1 MNILKVGD
9 KVPNFSSV
17 DQYGNK
23 ITLTDFSGKKL
34 IVFFYPRA
42 NTPGCTA
49 QACDLRD
56 HYGDLKSAGYN
67 LVGVSADSVKHQL
80 SFSNKFNLPFSLLA
94 DEDHSLINI
103 FGVWG
108 PKKFRGKEYEGI
120 NRITFIINENG
131 FIDRVIDKVTT
142 KDHASQIL

>member
-9 KVPNFSSV
+9 KVPRFSAIDQYNNMINFS
-17 DQYGNK
+17 
-23 ITLTDFSGKKL
+23 DFIGKKL
-34 IVFFYPRA
+34 VVFFYPRA

-49 QACDLRD
+49 QACNLRD
-56 HYGDLKSAGYN
+56 HYSELKKAGYN
-67 LVGVSADSVKHQL
+67 IIGISADSIKHQL
-80 SFSNKFNLPFSLLA
+80 SFSNKFDFPFSLLS
-94 DEDHSLINI
+94 DEDHNIINI

-131 FIDRVIDKVTT
+131 NIQRVIDKVTT

>member
-17 DQYGNK
+17 DQHGNK

-56 HYGDLKSAGYN
+56 HHGDLKSAGYN
-67 LVGVSADSVKHQL
+67 LIGVSADSIKQQL
-80 SFSNKFNLPFSLLA
+80 SFSNKFDFPFSLLA
-94 DEDHSLINI
+94 DEDHSVINI

-131 FIDRVIDKVTT
+131 FVDRVIDKVTT

>member
-17 DQYGNK
+17 DQHGNK
-23 ITLTDFSGKKL
+23 INLTDFSGKKL

-67 LVGVSADSVKHQL
+67 LVGVSADSC
-80 SFSNKFNLPFSLLA
+80 LLYTSPSPR
-94 DEDHSLINI
+94 DS
-103 FGVWG
+103 
-108 PKKFRGKEYEGI
+108 
-120 NRITFIINENG
+120 
-131 FIDRVIDKVTT
+131 
-142 KDHASQIL
+142 

>member
-131 FIDRVIDKVTT
+131 YIDRVIDKVTT

>member
-9 KVPNFSSV
+9 KVPDFSAADQHSNKINFS
-17 DQYGNK
+17 
-23 ITLTDFSGKKL
+23 DFTGKK
-34 IVFFYPRA
+34 IIIFFYPRA

-56 HYGDLKSAGYN
+56 HYGILSKAGYF
-67 LVGVSADSVKHQL
+67 LLGVSADSVKHQL
-80 SFSNKFNLPFSLLA
+80 SFSNKFDFPFSLLA
-94 DEDHSLINI
+94 DEDHSIINK

-120 NRITFIINENG
+120 NRVTFIINEKG
-131 FIDRVIDKVTT
+131 IIDRVIDKVIT

>member
-17 DQYGNK
+17 DQHGNK

-80 SFSNKFNLPFSLLA
+80 SFSNKFDFPFPLLA
-94 DEDHSLINI
+94 DEDHSVINI

-120 NRITFIINENG
+120 NRITFIINENRY
-131 FIDRVIDKVTT
+131 IDRVIDKVTT

>member
-17 DQYGNK
+17 DQHGNK

-80 SFSNKFNLPFSLLA
+80 SFSNKFDFPFPLLA
-94 DEDHSLINI
+94 DEDHSVINI

>member
-9 KVPNFSSV
+9 KVPDFSAADQHSNKINFS
-17 DQYGNK
+17 
-23 ITLTDFSGKKL
+23 DFTGKK
-34 IVFFYPRA
+34 IIIFFYPRA

-56 HYGDLKSAGYN
+56 HYEKLSNAGYF
-67 LVGVSADSVKHQL
+67 LLGVSADSVKHQL
-80 SFSNKFNLPFSLLA
+80 SFSNKFDFPFSLLA
-94 DEDHSLINI
+94 DEDHSIINK

-120 NRITFIINENG
+120 NRVTFIINEKG
-131 FIDRVIDKVTT
+131 IIDRVIDKVIT

>member
-17 DQYGNK
+17 DQHGNK

-56 HYGDLKSAGYN
+56 HYGDLKTAGYN

>member
-9 KVPNFSSV
+9 KVPEFSAIDQHNKMINFS
-17 DQYGNK
+17 
-23 ITLTDFSGKKL
+23 DFIGKKL
-34 IVFFYPRA
+34 VVFFYPRA

-49 QACDLRD
+49 QACNLRD
-56 HYGDLKSAGYN
+56 HYSDLKKAGYN
-67 LVGVSADSVKHQL
+67 IIGISADSVKHQL
-80 SFSNKFNLPFSLLA
+80 SFSKKFKFSFSLLS
-94 DEDHSLINI
+94 DEDHNIIKI

-120 NRITFIINENG
+120 NRITFIINESG
-131 FIDRVIDKVTT
+131 IIQRVIDKVTT

>member
-1 MNILKVGD
+1 MKLLKVGD
-9 KVPNFSSV
+9 KVPEFSAMN
-17 DQYGNK
+17 QYSNEIK
-23 ITLTDFSGKKL
+23 FSDFKGEKVV
-34 IVFFYPRA
+34 IFFYPRA

-56 HYGDLKSAGYN
+56 HYSDLKNAGFN
-67 LVGVSADSVKHQL
+67 LLGVSADSIKRQL
-80 SFSNKFNLPFSLLA
+80 SFSNKFDFPFSLLA
-94 DEDHSLINI
+94 DQDRKIINI

-108 PKKFRGKEYEGI
+108 LKKFRGNEYEGI

-131 FIDRVIDKVTT
+131 IVEKVIEKVTT

>member
-1 MNILKVGD
+1 MKLLKVGD
-9 KVPNFSSV
+9 KVPEFSAMN
-17 DQYGNK
+17 QYSNEIK
-23 ITLTDFSGKKL
+23 FSDFKGEKVV
-34 IVFFYPRA
+34 IFFYPRA

-56 HYGDLKSAGYN
+56 HYSDLKNAGFN
-67 LVGVSADSVKHQL
+67 LLGVSADSIKHQL
-80 SFSNKFNLPFSLLA
+80 SFSNKFDFPFSLLA
-94 DEDHSLINI
+94 DQDRKIINI

-108 PKKFRGKEYEGI
+108 LKKFRGNEYEGI

-131 FIDRVIDKVTT
+131 IVEKVIEKVTT